1 MLARPVFADRLVF
14 LTRSVAG
21 QEFRLRPSP
30 EVNEA
35 IAYMLMA
42 TSRRYGMRP
51 SAVCV
56 MSNHWHGVIHDQ
68 RGQLPAF
75 FSEFYG
81 LLSRIIN
88 WMHGDRGRMWDGGQA
103 HRLYL
108 DDNESVI
115 EEIAYTMANPVA
127 AGTVAEGKSWPGLRK
142 CWPAREVVVRRP
154 GYFGNPLHQG
164 TIKRPKGMKGSRPTV
179 AEVDKM
185 MATWDEEGVHYPPYL
200 VFRLHRPPGFDE
212 LSDKQLAAKLRRAN
226 AEAEQRA
233 RQQRLDE
240 GKVGY
245 LGARQVKAL
254 PRTSVPKTLRKKY
267 SLIPKVKARDAKA
280 TMAAKKA
287 LKWWLEA
294 YAEAYKRMRHG
305 DRHVRFPAGTYQ
317 HAVYHGAIADSMA
330 QSAPPG

>member
-1 MLARPVFADRLVF
+1 MLARPVFANRLVF
-14 LTRSVAG
+14 VTRSVAG
-21 QEFRLRPSP
+21 QEFRLRPSA

-68 RGQLPAF
+68 HARLPAF
-75 FSEFYG
+75 LSEFHG
-81 LLSRIIN
+81 LVSRIIN
-88 WMHGDRGRMWDGGQA
+88 EMHGDRGRMWDGAQA

-127 AGTVAEGKSWPGLRK
+127 AGTVQQGKSWPGLRK
-142 CWPAREVVVRRP
+142 CWPVREVVVRRP
-154 GYFGNPLHQG
+154 GYFSHSVNQG
-164 TIKRPKGMKGSRPTV
+164 TIKRPKGKKGSKPTV

-185 MATWDEEGVHYPPYL
+185 MKTWDEDGVHYPPYL

-212 LSDKQLAAKLRRAN
+212 LSDEQLAAKLRRAN
-226 AEAEQRA
+226 AETEDKA
-233 RQQRLDE
+233 RKQRLED
-240 GKVGY
+240 GTVGY

-254 PRTSVPKTLRKKY
+254 PRTSVPKTLRKQY

-280 TMAAKKA
+280 TKQAKKA

-294 YAEAYKRMRHG
+294 YDEAYKRMRRG
-305 DRHVRFPAGTYQ
+305 DHNVLFPVGTYQ
-317 HAVYHGAIADSMA
+317 HAVYHGALTDSMA
-330 QSAPPG
+330 PPG